1 MEVEVRPS
9 RGKVQE
15 TPTPTAIVT
24 QALVEQLAKTVPRL
38 VNNACKYV
46 GVHRLVIEKSH
57 DNILAYLVHWA

>member
-38 VNNACKYV
+38 VKTF
-46 GVHRLVIEKSH
+46 GVHRLVIEKSR
-57 DNILAYLVHWA
+57 DNVLAYLVHEA